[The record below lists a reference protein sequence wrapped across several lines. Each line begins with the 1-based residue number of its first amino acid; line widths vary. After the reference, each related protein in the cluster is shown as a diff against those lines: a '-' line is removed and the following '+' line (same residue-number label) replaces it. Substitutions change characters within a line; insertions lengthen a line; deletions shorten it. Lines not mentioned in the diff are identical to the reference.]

1 MLTLHLLTLRL
12 LVLRVADCAIGGARP
27 ARSVEEALIQ
37 PGNGVPSKANCVDGF
52 MMLASMMSTAM
63 RAAMRA
69 GPAGSTAT
77 TQVPMAST
85 RFAKSKHSAFSRPC
99 SRPEARLSQN
109 QTTFHHHQIKR
120 PFELRKEQA
129 FTAWVD

>member
-1 MLTLHLLTLRL
+1 MLALHLLTLRL

-27 ARSVEEALIQ
+27 ARSVEEARIQ

-52 MMLASMMSTAM
+52 MMLASMMSTVM

-77 TQVPMAST
+77 TQVPMALT
-85 RFAKSKHSAFSRPC
+85 RFAKSKLSAFSRPAAD
-99 SRPEARLSQN
+99 P
-109 QTTFHHHQIKR
+109 
-120 PFELRKEQA
+120 
-129 FTAWVD
+129 